1 MAKHKRFSL
10 VVAVLILTTALSI
23 VWSNVLVS
31 VASAETN
38 YVNYVLEDSLSE
50 YNAGNWTLYREK
62 YLSDEAGVHYEDPV
76 RFTGGINFTDDFTAR
91 GDAYEGAKVMSNVR
105 FCKDPSRD
113 ETDVHT
119 VFDVSFV
126 VYQNNKENRAADVS
140 FGLLF
145 GMPAKESPIS
155 QGNYFEFTSFQTFLY
170 RNGQRL
176 EPEYLAKPDANGNY
190 AFGGYFEYDFKLEAR
205 LVADS
210 SGTLTV
216 YYGFPDGK
224 DIAEPYCR
232 YTGLDVEGFLGFMG
246 TSHVPEKTSFSVNFD
261 GITLTGG
268 TIADNNFTVL
278 SAAADVSALATAVV
292 SDQPIQLQSA
302 VVTSPNLPQYHKAVF
317 SIVSGDAEIR
327 DGDLLYVHGSGEIVL
342 RTSSFYDPN
351 IYSDYSFSAVDLQ
364 ISSIAFANSFDNI
377 TVNTQPFRLIANVQ
391 TNSYVLQHSDVVFE
405 VIAGNAEIFSD
416 RYLKINGAGMV
427 ILRATSAYLDDAF
440 CTVAFEVT
448 DPDAQFVPT
457 EEAPSSCS
465 GSASAAS
472 AAAVLPLSLF
482 AAALLYKKRQG

>member
-1 MAKHKRFSL
+1 MEKCKRLLPVIAFL
-10 VVAVLILTTALSI
+10 VLAVALSF
-23 VWSNVLVS
+23 VWSG
-31 VASAETN
+31 VAAAAAEEDG
-38 YVNYVLEDSLSE
+38 YVNYVLEDTLSE

-62 YLSDEAGVHYEDPV
+62 YLSTETDLHYEDPV
-76 RFTGGINFTDDFTAR
+76 RFTGGINFTNDFTTR
-91 GDAYEGAKVMSNVR
+91 GGSYEGARVMSNVR
-105 FCKDPSRD
+105 FSKDPGRE

-119 VFDVSFV
+119 VFDISFV

-145 GMPAKESPIS
+145 GMPAKEVPSAR
-155 QGNYFEFTSFQTFLY
+155 GNYFEFTSFETFLY
-170 RNGQRL
+170 RNGQRVEL
-176 EPEYLAKPDANGNY
+176 EYLAEPDANGNY

-224 DIAEPYCR
+224 DISEPYCR
-232 YTGLDVEGFLGFMG
+232 YTGLDVEGFLGFTG

-261 GITLTGG
+261 GVTLSGG

-278 SAAADVSALATAVV
+278 SAAADVSTLTTAVV
-292 SDQPIQLQSA
+292 SDKPIELRSA

-317 SIVSGDAEIR
+317 SIVRGEAEIR
-327 DGDLLYVHGSGEIVL
+327 DGNLLYVHGGGEIVL

-364 ISSIAFANSFDNI
+364 VSSIAFANSFDNI

-391 TNSYVLQHSDVVFE
+391 TNSYILQHSDVVFE
-405 VIAGNAEIFSD
+405 VVAGNAEIFSD
-416 RYLKINGAGMV
+416 RYLKINGAGTV

-448 DPDAQFVPT
+448 DPESQFVPT
-457 EEAPSSCS
+457 EDASGSCS
-465 GSASAAS
+465 GSASAATS
-472 AAAVLPLSLF
+472 AAVLPLVFF
-482 AAALLYKKRQG
+482 AAALLYKKKQA